1 MRQRTESRGANP
13 GANPGYFALLSSIYN
28 AEDSSFNRDIHPV
41 I

>member
-13 GANPGYFALLSSIYN
+13 DYFALISSIYN